1 MTSGKVFESAVD
13 FVVRIGG
20 EGGEGVISC
29 GELFAQAAARTEYH
43 VFTYITYPAEVRGG
57 FSMIQIRI
65 RDWSIYSM
73 GGAVDYLVVFNQQ
86 AYDRTIGDLRPG
98 GTVIYDPET
107 VEISEV
113 PGAVFFPVPLNSIL
127 SNFVGGKRGKNIV
140 ALGVLGHFFDMD
152 REVLE
157 TLLKDR
163 FGGKGSDVVAA
174 NLKALAAGYEAA
186 ADAALESR
194 YHLGTGSAEKT
205 LYMMLSGNEAIA
217 LASIAAGCRFVA
229 GYPITPATP
238 IFEALTRLMP
248 KVGGRAIQMEDEIAS
263 ISACIGASFGGLKA
277 MTPTSGPGLQLMG
290 EQLNLASML
299 ELPLV
304 IVNVQRGGPSTGL
317 PTKTEQS
324 DLKFAIYGTSGE
336 SPRAIIAPSGVEDCF
351 YQTIRAFNIAERFQM
366 PVIILSDQSIG
377 YRKATVRIPDFAGIS
392 VVDRSVPCDDIIVP
406 APERIQI
413 ANRIE
418 PTHGELKDYKRFR
431 DTPDGVSPIARP
443 GTPGGQYLATGL
455 EHTEQG
461 KADYG
466 PRTHVLMTR
475 KRFRKLKSLSKA
487 LEKNPPEYYGP
498 EEAEIGIIGWGSTEG
513 AIREARYMAEA
524 KGIPVRHL
532 HPKMVSPL
540 PDRQIEHFLSEV
552 EQVIVVEENYT
563 GQFAHFV
570 KGRFGVKPVEIHK
583 FQGEPITP
591 KEILSAIEKV
601 ARILDEDTVSG
612 L

>member
-1 MTSGKVFESAVD
+1 MATGRQFKSDVD
-13 FVVRIGG
+13 VVVRIGG

-57 FSMIQIRI
+57 FSMIQIRL
-65 RDWSIYSM
+65 RDWTIYSM
-73 GGAVDYLVVFNQQ
+73 GGAVDYLVVFNQK
-86 AYDRTIGDLRPG
+86 AYDRTIRDLRPG
-98 GTVIYDPET
+98 GVVIYDPGS
-107 VEISEV
+107 VEVDEV
-113 PGAVFFPVPLNSIL
+113 PGASFFAIPLKKIL
-127 SNFVGGKRGKNIV
+127 AEAVGSERGKNII
-140 ALGVLGHFFDMD
+140 ALGVLGGLFDMD
-152 REVLE
+152 RKVLE
-157 TLLKDR
+157 KLLEDR
-163 FGGKGSDVVAA
+163 FGDKGSKVVRA
-174 NLKALAAGYEAA
+174 NLKALEVGYETAKAAG
-186 ADAALESR
+186 LESR
-194 YHLGTGSAEKT
+194 YHLRTGSDEKA

-238 IFEALTRLMP
+238 IFETLTRLMP
-248 KVGGRAIQMEDEIAS
+248 KVGGKAIQMEDEIAS
-263 ISACIGASFGGLKA
+263 ISACIGASFGGVKA

-377 YRKATVRIPDFAGIS
+377 YRKATVRIPDFARIS
-392 VVDRSVPCDDIIVP
+392 VVDRSVPCEDIIVP
-406 APERIQI
+406 SPERIQI
-413 ANRIE
+413 ADRIE
-418 PTHGELKDYKRFR
+418 RAPDELKPYKRFR
-431 DTPDGVSPIARP
+431 DTADGVSPVSRP

-455 EHTEQG
+455 EHTEMG
-461 KADYG
+461 KADYS
-466 PRTHVLMTR
+466 PLNHVVMTR
-475 KRFRKLKSLSKA
+475 KRFKKLKSLSKA

-498 EEAEIGIIGWGSTEG
+498 EESRIGIIGWGSTEG
-513 AIREARYMAEA
+513 AIRDARYMAEA

-552 EQVIVVEENYT
+552 KQVIVVEENYT

-583 FQGEPITP
+583 FQGVPITP
-591 KEILSAIEKV
+591 EEILSAIEKV
-601 ARILDEDTVSG
+601 ARILDEETVTG

>member
-1 MTSGKVFESAVD
+1 METDQTFRSDVD

-65 RDWSIYSM
+65 RDWTIYSM
-73 GGAVDYLVVFNQQ
+73 GGNVDYLVVFNQE
-86 AYDRTIGDLRPG
+86 AYDRTIDDLRDG
-98 GTVIYDPET
+98 GTVIYDPDT
-107 VEISEV
+107 VKVGDV
-113 PGAVFFPVPLNSIL
+113 PGARFFSVPLEGIL
-127 SNFVGGKRGKNIV
+127 AESVGSKQGKNVV
-140 ALGVLGHFFDMD
+140 ALGVLARLFDMEP
-152 REVLE
+152 RVLE
-157 TLLKDR
+157 KLIMDR
-163 FGGKGSDVVAA
+163 FGAKGDAVVEA
-174 NLKALAAGYEAA
+174 NVKALRAGY
-186 ADAALESR
+186 DAAEASGPKSSVRLRTRSDQKAR
-194 YHLGTGSAEKT
+194 
-205 LYMMLSGNEAIA
+205 YMMLSGNEAIA

-238 IFEALTRLMP
+238 IFETLTRLMP
-248 KVGGRAIQMEDEIAS
+248 RVGGKAIQMEDEIAS
-263 ISACIGASFGGLKA
+263 ISACIGASFGGAKA

-351 YQTIRAFNIAERFQM
+351 YQTFRAFNIAERYQM
-366 PVIILSDQSIG
+366 PVIILTDQSIG
-377 YRKATVRIPDFAGIS
+377 YRKATVRIPDFAGIRE
-392 VVDRSVPCDDIIVP
+392 VDETVPCEEIVVP
-406 APERIQI
+406 SPERIQI
-413 ANRIE
+413 AGRVE
-418 PTHGELKDYKRFR
+418 PGPDDLKDYKRFR
-431 DTPDGVSPIARP
+431 DTDDGVSPVSRP
-443 GTPGGQYLATGL
+443 GAPGGQYLATGL
-455 EHTEQG
+455 EHTETG
-461 KADYG
+461 RADYS
-466 PRTHVLMTR
+466 PLNHVMMMR
-475 KRFRKLKSLSKA
+475 KRFRKLKSLSKV

-498 EEAEIGIIGWGSTEG
+498 DEAQIGIIGWGSTEG
-513 AIREARYMAEA
+513 AIREARYLAEA
-524 KGIPVRHL
+524 RGIPVRHL

-552 EQVIVVEENYT
+552 DQVIVVEENYS

-570 KGRFGVKPVEIHK
+570 KGRFGVKPIEMHK

-591 KEILSAIEKV
+591 EEILISIEKV
-601 ARILDEDTVSG
+601 AGILDEETVTG